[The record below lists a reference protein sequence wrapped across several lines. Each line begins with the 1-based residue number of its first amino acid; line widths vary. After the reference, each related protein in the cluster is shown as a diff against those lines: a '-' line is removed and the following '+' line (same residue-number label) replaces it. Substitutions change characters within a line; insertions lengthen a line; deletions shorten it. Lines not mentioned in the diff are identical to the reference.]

1 MLSFSLHL
9 PRRDAFAQAAVDAG
23 GDHVADGAAEL
34 EGGFDAAARE
44 VGVFRVGGDEEG
56 LYLWR
61 ELAVHL
67 RELEFVFEVGK
78 RAQAA
83 DYYAALLLAHEVD
96 EQAVEVFDLDV
107 RKVDERLARHYLA
120 FLLAEGRALF
130 GVDEHGD
137 DEFVEERRRSLGY
150 IDVAVRYRVE
160 RAGVHGSDHSSFLL
174 V

>member
-1 MLSFSLHL
+1 M
-9 PRRDAFAQAAVDAG
+9 PRLDRYEYFAS
-23 GDHVADGAAEL
+23 VAMKKVSISGASWRFICASWNSYSKSES
-34 EGGFDAAARE
+34 AR
-44 VGVFRVGGDEEG
+44 RPRIIMR
-56 LYLWR
+56 LCCWRMKSTSRPLKYLT
-61 ELAVHL
+61 LT
-67 RELEFVFEVGK
+67 
-78 RAQAA
+78 
-83 DYYAALLLAHEVD
+83 
-96 EQAVEVFDLDV
+96 
-107 RKVDERLARHYLA
+107 RLARHYLA

>member
-1 MLSFSLHL
+1 MLSFLHL
-9 PRRDAFAQAAVDAG
+9 PRRDAFAEAAVDAG

-56 LYLWR
+56 FYLGR

-67 RELEFVFEVGK
+67 RELELVFEVGE

-120 FLLAEGRALF
+120 LAEQSETPFPARIQDYALINRVLKF
-130 GVDEHGD
+130 HQKREAMLWWNALYLRDKK
-137 DEFVEERRRSLGY
+137 
-150 IDVAVRYRVE
+150 RYL
-160 RAGVHGSDHSSFLL
+160 AGQSS
-174 V
+174 

>member
-1 MLSFSLHL
+1 MLSFLHL
-9 PRRDAFAQAAVDAG
+9 PRRDAFAEAAVDAG

-56 LYLWR
+56 FYLGR

-67 RELEFVFEVGK
+67 RELEFVFEVGE

-107 RKVDERLARHYLA
+107 RKVDERLARHYLS
-120 FLLAEGRALF
+120 FLLAEGRALLR
-130 GVDEHGD
+130 VDEHRD
-137 DEFVEERRRSLGY
+137 DEFVEERRRAFRY
-150 IDVAVRYRVE
+150 IYMSVRYRVE
-160 RAGVHGSDHSSFLL
+160 RARVDRSDH
-174 V
+174 